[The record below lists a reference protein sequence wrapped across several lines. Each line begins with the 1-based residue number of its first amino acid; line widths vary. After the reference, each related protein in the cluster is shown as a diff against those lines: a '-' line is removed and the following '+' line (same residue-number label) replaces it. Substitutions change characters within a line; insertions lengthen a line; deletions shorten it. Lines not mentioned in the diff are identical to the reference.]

1 MFINNTADYG
11 GAIASYD
18 VGQITFEGNSS
29 VVFVNNTAYHGGAIG
44 FIGQITF
51 EGNSSVVFVNNTAA
65 DYGGAIE
72 SSNSQITFDG
82 NSSVVFV
89 NNTADGGGAIGFNGQ
104 ITFEGNSSVVFV
116 NNTADGG
123 GAVRST
129 GQITFEGNSSVVFV
143 NNTADYS
150 GAIRST
156 GQITFEGN
164 SSVVF
169 VNNTADDGG
178 TIGFNGQITFEW
190 NSSVVF
196 VNNTADGG
204 GAIRSTGQITFEG
217 NSSVVF
223 VNNTADDGGAIG
235 FSGQITFEG
244 NSSVVF
250 VNNTAANFGGA
261 ILSYS
266 NGQIT
271 FEGNSSVVFVNNTAT
286 NFGGAI
292 LSFSNG
298 QITFEGNSSVVFVNN
313 TADDGGAIRSNGQIT
328 FEGNSSVVFVNNTAD
343 DGGAIRSNGQITFEG
358 NSSVVFVNNTAAG
371 FGGAIG
377 SRSNSQITFQ
387 GNSSIMFVNNTADYG
402 GAVYCD
408 DNKYNVFG
416 GNSTIEFNNNVATY
430 NGGAIYCFTSNTS
443 FEEFS
448 ATVFKHNTA
457 DYGGAV
463 SAEIHSNIM
472 FSENST
478 VTFTKNK
485 ATFGAATYSN
495 GNSKII
501 KKGNSTIVFDEIS
514 ARWCSNTCLPYTGQN
529 DTVTVDG
536 DGIVWCSNQEAFVC
550 QNINCHCKNLKEL
563 LSSVDDTSDTLIDIE
578 DKVITL
584 SSVVHLVRVYNISII
599 GHNNPTV
606 ICVNGGRLSLSTVE
620 NVIIKGIT
628 WIGCGGYS
636 NIHTPVILL
645 DSYVYGVV
653 HIQKCS
659 FQHSIAPVIRNSK
672 NPVSP
677 VYADITIN
685 IINCNFINN
694 NHYRGHGIAVLYLEM
709 NFYTSFTIQNCSFC
723 SNGPVKGIVYISKD
737 FEETIEHSQLSIQN
751 SDFINNQGMP
761 LYLRNYMNI
770 QIKGEVTFGNNSAKN
785 GAGIFIGDY
794 STATFDQNSSVTF
807 VNNFVT
813 DNGAAIF
820 LSSHSNVIFK
830 QGAVVK
836 FHYNKATSGTIY
848 SKSNSKVTFTGNCE
862 VTFNSNSAT
871 QYGAAICSLDNS
883 HVIFTGSSKVTFNNN
898 IVVSGDHNIDQPLG
912 GIIYSNTRNYVSFEG
927 NSITEFNNNIANFGA
942 AILTSDY
949 SKVIFKDRSRV
960 MFNSNIAQTCGTLT
974 STLFSTITFDDNTQ
988 VTYDTNTVSSKLRR
1002 YDESSAGAIC
1012 TFKRAHILFS
1022 GHSFISFINNTAD
1035 RGGAVAFSESNV
1047 TIQEYF
1053 TMTFNNNIAL
1063 YSSGGAIEC
1072 FNNSNII
1079 IKGNSNLTVSNNKAI
1094 QNGGAI
1100 YSHNLCQIIFK
1111 ENSTSQF
1118 VNNNARNN
1126 GGAVAFS
1133 ESNVTI
1139 QEYSTITFNNNIAL
1153 YSSGGAIECFNNSK
1167 IIVKGNSNV
1176 IVSNN
1181 KAIQNGGAIY
1191 SHNLCQIIFKEN
1203 SSSNFVNNNARN
1215 NGGVI
1220 FNSQH
1225 FVTTFK
1231 GNSKTMFAKNTAD
1244 NGGTFYATKS
1254 TIIFEEASLVSF
1266 YNNEA
1271 LRNGGVGYF
1280 SSSSKVTFQ
1289 GNTAVRF
1296 DSNRALDGGVIL
1308 ADNYCKFVFKENSTA
1323 LFYSNMATV
1332 GGGAME
1338 VINNSN
1344 VILMDYTTINFMY
1357 NAAQY
1362 GAAIFMDTTAVI
1374 VNNCGTKCINFT
1386 NNIAKILG
1394 NFAYQDIT
1402 ESFNKSGI
1410 MNRTEGIGNDLIA
1423 TPPKELKLYDP
1434 AICID
1439 NDNES
1444 QCNNYLVQNIMLGTE
1459 IVVPTCVYNHYNY
1472 SVNSTQF
1479 LVQTKNTSIY
1489 SMNAPK
1495 EVLLSCDVL
1504 KGITI
1509 TGNQMLLK
1517 STNFSINITLNTA
1530 LNPDWKKL
1538 SVYLTIELLPCHPG
1552 FWQFPRSEK
1561 CECYDVN
1568 DIVFCSGSSSTIKR
1582 GFWFGSVIG
1591 KPTITF
1597 CPINYCNFTC
1607 CETTN
1612 GYYHLSPFRDNQCR
1626 SHRSGA
1632 ACGSCEE
1639 GYTLSFDSVECIHVN
1654 ECTIGW
1660 TIIILILIVFYW
1672 IVIIATVFT
1681 VMHSKVE
1688 IGYLYAITF
1697 YYSVVD
1703 ILLNHNWYLSSEL
1716 YTTINAISSFA
1727 KITPQFLG
1735 QFCFITNMSGID
1747 QQFIHYIHPVAI
1759 SLFLIMIT
1767 VLARRSYWLSSF
1779 ISKGIIN
1786 VICCLLLL
1794 SYTSLATTS
1803 LLLMRPL
1810 IFQDVD
1816 QIFTYLSPDVEYFHG
1831 RHLAYA
1837 IVAIIFT
1844 VIFVLGLPLLLALEP
1859 FVNSKINFIKVKPLL
1874 DQFQGCY
1881 KDRCRY
1887 FAAYYMICRL
1897 VITIIVIFD
1906 PSNDFIL
1913 QYLLISF
1920 CVVIALIHQNLR
1932 PYSSSTLN
1940 LFDGIILHFLV
1951 LVSVL
1956 QLGEF
1961 FNDFNSN
1968 LIVGITIILI
1978 TLPLMIFI
1986 TMTLILN
1993 KEKIRR
1999 LPGYCYSKC
2008 SQLHYNQIAM
2018 NEIEESSDEEEHV
2031 NVIDDSTRSRVNVTV
2046 CDM

>member
-1 MFINNTADYG
+1 MFINNAADYG
-11 GAIASYD
+11 GSIVYYHD
-18 VGQITFEGNSS
+18 GQITFEGNSS
-29 VVFVNNTAYHGGAIG
+29 VVFVNNTAV
-44 FIGQITF
+44 
-51 EGNSSVVFVNNTAA
+51 E
-65 DYGGAIE
+65 
-72 SSNSQITFDG
+72 
-82 NSSVVFV
+82 
-89 NNTADGGGAIGFNGQ
+89 
-104 ITFEGNSSVVFV
+104 
-116 NNTADGG
+116 
-123 GAVRST
+123 
-129 GQITFEGNSSVVFV
+129 
-143 NNTADYS
+143 
-150 GAIRST
+150 
-156 GQITFEGN
+156 
-164 SSVVF
+164 
-169 VNNTADDGG
+169 
-178 TIGFNGQITFEW
+178 
-190 NSSVVF
+190 
-196 VNNTADGG
+196 G

-223 VNNTADDGGAIG
+223 VNNTAAEGGAIG
-235 FSGQITFEG
+235 STGQIIFEG

-250 VNNTAANFGGA
+250 VNNTAADYGGA
-261 ILSYS
+261 IESY

-271 FEGNSSVVFVNNTAT
+271 FEGNSSVVFVNNTAYD
-286 NFGGAI
+286 GGAI
-292 LSFSNG
+292 KSEGQITFEGNSSVVFLNNTANYGGAIVLFLHS

-313 TADDGGAIRSNGQIT
+313 TAGYGGAIGLLLEGQIT
-328 FEGNSSVVFVNNTAD
+328 FEGNSSVVFANNTADLGGAIGSHVQSQITFEGTSSVVFINNTAD
-343 DGGAIRSNGQITFEG
+343 DGGAIGLKSNGQITFEG
-358 NSSVVFVNNTAAG
+358 NSSTL
-371 FGGAIG
+371 
-377 SRSNSQITFQ
+377 
-387 GNSSIMFVNNTADYG
+387 FVNNTADEG
-402 GAVYCD
+402 GAIYCN
-408 DNKYNVFG
+408 DNGYSIFR
-416 GNSTIEFNNNVATY
+416 GNSTTEFNNNVATY
-430 NGGAIYCFTSNTS
+430 NGGAIYCVTSKTS

-448 ATVFKHNTA
+448 ATVFRHNTA

-495 GNSKII
+495 GKSKII
-501 KKGNSTIVFDEIS
+501 TKGNSTIVFDDIS
-514 ARWCSNTCLPYTGQN
+514 ARWCSNTCLPYTGQS

-536 DGIVWCSNQEAFVC
+536 DGIVWCSNQEAFIC
-550 QNINCHCKNLKEL
+550 LTINCNCKNLNEL
-563 LSSVDDTSDTLIDIE
+563 LSGVLFNVLLE
-578 DKVITL
+578 DKVMTL
-584 SSVVHLVRVYNISII
+584 SSFVNLSGDSISII

-606 ICVNGGRLSLSTVE
+606 ICVNGGRLSFTICR

-636 NIHTPVILL
+636 NIHTPVIFLGP
-645 DSYVYGVV
+645 YTYEI

-659 FQHSIAPVIRNSK
+659 FQHSIAPVIFKDPSY
-672 NPVSP
+672 VSG
-677 VYADITIN
+677 DIIII

-694 NHYRGHGIAVLYLEM
+694 NRYRGHGIAVLYLQMEH
-709 NFYTSFTIQNCSFC
+709 FISYIIKNCSFH
-723 SNGPVKGIVYISKD
+723 SNGPVKGIVYISKNY
-737 FEETIEHSQLSIQN
+737 EETRDNSKLLSKLLSIQN
-751 SDFINNQGMP
+751 SEFKNNQGVP
-761 LYLRNYMNI
+761 VYLPNYMNVH
-770 QIKGEVTFGNNSAKN
+770 IKGEVTFSDNSAEN

-794 STATFDQNSSVTF
+794 STVTFDQNSSVTF
-807 VNNFVT
+807 FNNSVT
-813 DNGAAIF
+813 YNGAAIF
-820 LSSHSNVIFK
+820 LNSHSNVIFE
-830 QGAVVK
+830 QGSVVK
-836 FHYNKATSGTIY
+836 FCYNKATSGTIY
-848 SKSNSKVTFTGNCE
+848 SKAKSKVIFTGNCE

-871 QYGAAICSLDNS
+871 QYGAAIHSLDNS
-883 HVIFTGSSKVTFNNN
+883 HVNFTGSSKVTFNNN
-898 IVVSGDHNIDQPLG
+898 IVFSSDHNIDQSHG
-912 GIIYSNTRNYVSFEG
+912 GIIFSDTHNYVFFEE
-927 NSITEFNNNIANFGA
+927 NSTTEFNNNIANFGT
-942 AILTSDY
+942 AILSSYY

-960 MFNSNIAQTCGTLT
+960 IFNSNIAQTCGTIA
-974 STLFSTITFDDNTQ
+974 STLFSTIIFDDNTQ
-988 VTYDTNTVSSKLRR
+988 VTYDANTVSSTLRR
-1002 YDESSAGAIC
+1002 YGESSAGAIC
-1012 TFKRAHILFS
+1012 TFKRADIIFS
-1022 GHSFISFINNTAD
+1022 GHSFVTFINNTAD
-1035 RGGAVAFSESNV
+1035 R
-1047 TIQEYF
+1047 
-1053 TMTFNNNIAL
+1053 
-1063 YSSGGAIEC
+1063 
-1072 FNNSNII
+1072 
-1079 IKGNSNLTVSNNKAI
+1079 
-1094 QNGGAI
+1094 
-1100 YSHNLCQIIFK
+1100 
-1111 ENSTSQF
+1111 
-1118 VNNNARNN
+1118 

-1153 YSSGGAIECFNNSK
+1153 YSSGGAIECFNNSN
-1167 IIVKGNSNV
+1167 IIIKGNSNV
-1176 IVSNN
+1176 IISNN

-1203 SSSNFVNNNARN
+1203 STSTFVNNNARN

-1220 FNSQH
+1220 FNSQL
-1225 FVTTFK
+1225 FITTFT
-1231 GNSKTMFAKNTAD
+1231 GNSKTIFINNKAD

-1266 YNNEA
+1266 YHNEA
-1271 LRNGGVGYF
+1271 LRYGGVGYF
-1280 SSSSKVTFQ
+1280 SSSSKLTFQ

-1323 LFYSNMATV
+1323 LFYRNLATV
-1332 GGGAME
+1332 GGGALQ

-1344 VILMDYTTINFMY
+1344 VTLMDFTSTIFIN
-1357 NAAQY
+1357 NSAQY

-1374 VNNCGTKCINFT
+1374 VVNNCGTKFINFT

-1394 NFAYQDIT
+1394 NFVYQDIT
-1402 ESFNKSGI
+1402 ESFNKGGI
-1410 MNRTEGIGNDLIA
+1410 MNRTEGICNELIA
-1423 TPPKELKLYDP
+1423 TPPKELKFYDP

-1439 NDNES
+1439 YDNDT
-1444 QCNNYLVQNIMLGTE
+1444 QCNNYFVQNIMLGTE

-1472 SVNSTQF
+1472 SVSSTKF
-1479 LVQTKNTSIY
+1479 LVHKISSIY
-1489 SMNAPK
+1489 SMNGPK

-1509 TGNQMLLK
+1509 TGNQTLLK

-1530 LNPDWKKL
+1530 HNPDWKKL
-1538 SVYLTIELLPCHPG
+1538 SVSLTIELSPCYPG
-1552 FWQFPRSEK
+1552 FWQFPNSEK
-1561 CECYDVN
+1561 CECYDDN

-1582 GFWFGSVIG
+1582 GYWFGSVIG

-1607 CETTN
+1607 CEATN
-1612 GYYHLSPFRDNQCR
+1612 GYYHLLPVRDNQCR

-1654 ECTIGW
+1654 ECSNGW
-1660 TIIILILIVFYW
+1660 TIIILILILLYW
-1672 IVIIATVFT
+1672 IVIIATVFI
-1681 VMHSKVE
+1681 VMRFKVE

-1716 YTTINAISSFA
+1716 YATINAISSIA

-1759 SLFLIMIT
+1759 SLFLITIT

-1779 ISKGIIN
+1779 ISKGIIH
-1786 VICCLLLL
+1786 VMCCLLLL

-1816 QIFTYLSPDVEYFHG
+1816 QIFTYVSPDVEYFHG

-1844 VIFVLGLPLLLALEP
+1844 VIVVLGLPLLLALEP
-1859 FVNSKINFIKVKPLL
+1859 FVNSKINFVKLKPLL

-1881 KDRCRY
+1881 NDRYRY

-1897 VITIIVIFD
+1897 VIIIIVIFD

-1940 LFDGIILHFLV
+1940 AFDGIILHFLV

-1961 FNDFNSN
+1961 FSDFNSN
-1968 LIVGITIILI
+1968 LIVGITFILI
-1978 TLPLMIFI
+1978 TLPLLIFI
-1986 TMTLILN
+1986 TMTIVLN
-1993 KEKIRR
+1993 KGKIRR
-1999 LPGYCYSKC
+1999 LPGYCYSKW
-2008 SQLHYNQIAM
+2008 SQICYNQIPM

-2031 NVIDDSTRSRVNVTV
+2031 NVIDDSTRSRVNVIV
-2046 CDM
+2046 CDV